1 MTVLL
6 AAPLSAAEPAR
17 PNILLILADDLGY
30 SDLGCYGS
38 EIKTP
43 NLDALAAG
51 GVKFTQFYNA
61 TRCCPSRAS
70 LLTGQYPQVAGF
82 PTMGGSLQQNCATI
96 PELMHANGYLTF
108 MVGKWHLGKPNPI
121 ERGFDEFYGML
132 GGFDSC
138 WNEGPYSRLP
148 QGRKKREYTSA
159 KDGKPGT
166 FYSTDVFADYA
177 LEFIGGA
184 RKEKKPW
191 FMYLAFNA
199 PHFPLHAPEETVA
212 KYEPVYAQGWDK
224 IREARLARQ
233 KELGL
238 FPKDTEL
245 TPRSLVPR
253 NGFNNKSPYVNEP
266 NPAWDSLPADR
277 QADLARRM
285 AVYAAMVDR
294 LDAAVG
300 RVVADLKASG
310 ELNNTLILFLSD
322 NGACA
327 EWDPFGFDESSS
339 PKNTLHTGDDLKRV
353 GQPGSYISY
362 GSAWA
367 NTCNT
372 PFRLYKHY
380 THEGGI
386 SSPLIVHWPARLS
399 GKGEWRTQLGHL
411 PDLLPTCLEA
421 VGAAYPA
428 ELNAGPIL
436 PPAGRS
442 LLPAI
447 LGKPAAREPF
457 FWEHEGNAAVRE
469 ANWKLVRMGNA
480 GPWEL
485 YDMDTDRREM
495 NNLASAQPER
505 VRDMTA
511 KWTAWA
517 QSVNAGRGKPGAAPA
532 KPKAEAAE

>member
-1 MTVLL
+1 MAAL
-6 AAPLSAAEPAR
+6 AAAPVSAAEPAR
-17 PNILLILADDLGY
+17 PNILLILADDLGF

-82 PTMGGSLQQNCATI
+82 PTMAGSLQANCATI
-96 PELMHANGYLTF
+96 PELMRAGGYRTF

-132 GGFDSC
+132 GGFDTC

-148 QGRKKREYTSA
+148 QGRKKREYTSS

-199 PHFPLHAPEETVA
+199 PHFPLHAPEETVE

-238 FPKDTEL
+238 FPKEMEL
-245 TPRSLVPR
+245 TPRSVVPR
-253 NGFNNKSPYVNEP
+253 NGFNNQSAYVNAP
-266 NPAWDSLPADR
+266 NPAWESLPADR
-277 QADLARRM
+277 RADLARRM

-300 RVVADLKASG
+300 RVVADLKAAG
-310 ELNNTLILFLSD
+310 ELENTLILFLSD

-339 PKNTLHTGDDLKRV
+339 PKNTLHSGEDLKRV

-386 SSPLIVHWPARLS
+386 GTPLVVHWPARLS
-399 GKGEWRTQLGHL
+399 GKGEWRSQPGHL

-421 VGAAYPA
+421 AGAAYPA
-428 ELNAGPIL
+428 ELNANAIL
-436 PPAGRS
+436 PAAGRS

-447 LGKPAAREPF
+447 LGKPAEREAF

-469 ANWKLVRMGNA
+469 AGWKLVRLGKA

-485 YDMDTDRREM
+485 YDMAADRLEMKDLASVQPARVREM
-495 NNLASAQPER
+495 A
-505 VRDMTA
+505 A
-511 KWTAWA
+511 KWEAWA
-517 QSVNAGRGKPGAAPA
+517 AAVNAGRGKAGAPA
-532 KPKAEAAE
+532 GKPKAGAAE